1 MPHRLAIT
9 APFAVDV
16 IPYDEPPLQP
26 SQIRVKSELASAK
39 HGTNVSL
46 FEGTNFTGQR
56 FDPKEHI
63 FRPADATPAPAT
75 AGPRALY
82 GTMAV
87 GTVSEIGPAVTRWQI
102 GDRVFGPLDVR
113 ETNVCSEN
121 DVWALGPID
130 PELALCLEPAYVA
143 FFSVR
148 ESGVRFGDS
157 VVVVGLGAI
166 GLLTVRMARLAGAE
180 TVIAADP
187 LPHRRAVAM
196 ALGADHACDP
206 RACDL
211 GEEAHRLTGGQGADV
226 AVEVAGRY
234 EALHDAIR
242 CTRVGGTVCMTGF
255 YQGPAQAVWFGREAH
270 HNRLTFV
277 VPHGCGWANLPR
289 EYPRWDERRAY
300 DALVSLMRQG
310 KFTAPGII
318 QPIVTLEEAPQVWD
332 WIAKTPEKVI
342 KFAVRF

>member
-1 MPHRLAIT
+1 MPRRLAIT
-9 APFAVDV
+9 APFVVEV

-26 SQIRVKSELASAK
+26 HQVRVRSELASAK

-46 FEGTNFTGQR
+46 FEGTNFVGQR

-63 FRPADATPAPAT
+63 FRSVETAAAAAP

-87 GTVSEIGPAVTRWQI
+87 GTVIETGPAVTRWQI
-102 GDRVFGPLDVR
+102 GERVFGPLDVR
-113 ETNVCSEN
+113 ETNVCGEQ
-121 DVWALGPID
+121 DVWALGPIE

-157 VVVVGLGAI
+157 VAVVGLGAI

-180 TVIAADP
+180 TVLAADP
-187 LPHRRAVAM
+187 LPHRRAVAA
-196 ALGADHACDP
+196 ALGADHVFDP
-206 RACDL
+206 TACDL

-226 AVEVAGRY
+226 TIEVAGRY
-234 EALHDAIR
+234 DALQDAIR

-255 YQGPAQAVWFGREAH
+255 YQGPAQGVWLGREAH

-300 DALVSLMRQG
+300 DVLVSLMRQG
-310 KFTAPGII
+310 KLTAPGII
-318 QPIVTLEEAPQVWD
+318 RPIVGLDEAPQVWE
-332 WIAKTPEKVI
+332 WIARAPEKVI